1 MTDSIEITGY
11 SEYVTAENDTFDLIA
26 YRKYGNEFLASLII
40 QENSRYADTIIFD
53 SGIKLKIPVINVK
66 EVENSLPP
74 WRQGEF
80 YNDN

>member
-1 MTDSIEITGY
+1 MTDAIEITGY

-26 YRKYGNEFLASLII
+26 YRQYGDEFLASLII
-40 QENSRYADTIIFD
+40 QENSRHADTIIFD
-53 SGIKLKIPVINVK
+53 SGVKLKIPVINIK
-66 EVENSLPP
+66 EVESSLPP

>member
-11 SEYVTAENDTFDLIA
+11 SEYMTTENDTFDLIA
-26 YRKYGNEFLASLII
+26 YRQYGNEFLASLII
-40 QENSRYADTIIFD
+40 QENLRYADTIIFD
-53 SGIKLKIPVINVK
+53 SGVKLKIPIIDIK

-80 YNDN
+80 YNDD